1 MFWLYQLLPI
11 CLQRKENEVV
21 SLVLDDGFLSSK
33 VDENDFTKLIE
44 LKMTK
49 GFQPYGELRMS
60 VETSGS
66 FMGCSSY
73 TRMTQV
79 MVKYED

>member
-1 MFWLYQLLPI
+1 MQKIIKY
-11 CLQRKENEVV
+11 EVV
-21 SLVLDDGFLSSK
+21 SVVLDDGFLSSK

-44 LKMTK
+44 KKITK
-49 GFQPYGELRMS
+49 GFQPHGELRMS

-66 FMGCSSY
+66 FLGSSSHI
-73 TRMTQV
+73 RMTQV